1 MAKPKT
7 SYESLSTAEKT
18 EVKKRKIAKLFR
30 ELPAE
35 KKQFAD
41 GLIYQFAVTT
51 VTLERLVDEI
61 NAGDLIED
69 FVQGAQKL
77 RRENPALKSYN
88 ATIKSFTA
96 LSKSLLDLLPEKT
109 QKQAGEELMN
119 FATKPPGAGRKRTMS
134 LPIGRLSRAGR
145 PSQAAAS
152 GPFTSASPGR
162 YRSRTRI
169 PRIISTRRSGS
180 ARLYS
185 PNGFASSPR
194 A

>member
-41 GLIYQFAVTT
+41 GLIYQLAVTT
-51 VTLERLVDEI
+51 VTLERLVEEI
-61 NAGDLIED
+61 NNGELIED
-69 FVQGAQKL
+69 FVQGTQKL

-88 ATIKSFTA
+88 TSIKSFTA

-119 FATKPPGAGRKRTMS
+119 FATKPPGAGRK
-134 LPIGRLSRAGR
+134 
-145 PSQAAAS
+145 
-152 GPFTSASPGR
+152 
-162 YRSRTRI
+162 
-169 PRIISTRRSGS
+169 
-180 ARLYS
+180 
-185 PNGFASSPR
+185 
-194 A
+194 